1 MANNQVPC
9 RGVLYTNHKKQQPK
23 HPDMTGEYVLQD
35 GTVIK
40 LSAWLKSTPRGNL
53 ISLAEDTYVRKPQ
66 ATNDYPRE
74 VNNVSE
80 DDIPF

>member
-1 MANNQVPC
+1 MANNPVPG

-35 GTVIK
+35 GTVIR
-40 LSAWLKSTPRGNL
+40 LSAWVKQTPRGEL
-53 ISLAEDTYVRKPQ
+53 ISLAEDTYVRKTQ
-66 ATNDYPRE
+66 TNNDYPKE
-74 VNNVSE
+74 VNKPSE

>member
-1 MANNQVPC
+1 MANNPVPG

-35 GTVIK
+35 GTVIR

-53 ISLAEDTYVRKPQ
+53 ISLAEDTYVRKTK
-66 ATNDYPRE
+66 TNTDYPKE
-74 VNNVSE
+74 VNAPAE